1 MNHANKAWSISHP
14 QSQKTSSALKYWE
27 ENTNFIK
34 IIDWKI
40 KVFSIILSYFKESR
54 KEASHKLSEV
64 YQIVVINPYKFQD
77 PPGLTEWPRV

>member
-1 MNHANKAWSISHP
+1 M
-14 QSQKTSSALKYWE
+14 
-27 ENTNFIK
+27 
-34 IIDWKI
+34 
-40 KVFSIILSYFKESR
+40 ESR